1 MVSTDR
7 AHLTSSMNHL
17 NLLLQHFWRLWSREY
32 LTELRDAHRY
42 STSPRGSNKETTI
55 GDIVLEH
62 DEKHPRAFWR
72 IGRVEKLIKE
82 QDGNVKGAGIQV
94 HSNTGPG
101 L

>member
-1 MVSTDR
+1 M
-7 AHLTSSMNHL
+7 
-17 NLLLQHFWRLWSREY
+17 
-32 LTELRDAHRY
+32 RY
-42 STSPRGSNKETTI
+42 SNKEITI